1 MISTQS
7 CGVFKGCTPLSHFGG
22 HMQECRVCGLLFL
35 GGGACPSC
43 GSQVAMDITVD
54 DIVMD
59 DETIPGLEEIA
70 DAIGDATL
78 DVDKSEVLPF
88 GMGAKAEVIESSL
101 PFGVGSFTSEVNEVA
116 IPYSHSDLDSETS
129 EEEIQID
136 SVETEPVVVEQTG
149 LGEVVEINEPTH
161 VVEETSSNSPEL
173 TTTAPTVNNES
184 IGNVVEDVQ
193 IKSNDDIAEPS
204 SIEYSSSKD
213 TFEIESNESPVS
225 VRSPDVQPTRIVADL
240 PGIGVAAMNGTNVT
254 EATLAEEVP
263 DLWKI
268 DAAEVDM
275 DAIYS
280 QEEQIVEVNFDND
293 LDSGDVQVSF
303 DDFHHSPV
311 EESMASD
318 EDAPQL
324 HPAKALAVES
334 SGQPEISRLVN
345 TAFEH
350 IAKSSWMQAAQILST
365 ASNNRPNDPA
375 ILNNLG
381 LSLLQ
386 SALEMDSKNDPMSSS
401 QYEAAIMALRQ
412 GAKID
417 SRNNTILLNLSHAL
431 LVSGRAEKALKV
443 INVLR
448 SREANNLEVENTLGA
463 CLIQL
468 GRDEEA
474 QLVLQPFSSDTI
486 VAGNLSLI

>member
-1 MISTQS
+1 
-7 CGVFKGCTPLSHFGG
+7 
-22 HMQECRVCGLLFL
+22 MQECRVCGLLFL

-88 GMGAKAEVIESSL
+88 GLGAKAEVIESSL

-116 IPYSHSDLDSETS
+116 IPYSASDDDSEGF
-129 EEEIQID
+129 EEENHID
-136 SVETEPVVVEQTG
+136 SVETNPAIVEQTG
-149 LGEVVEINEPTH
+149 LDEVVATNELTP
-161 VVEETSSNSPEL
+161 VVEETSSKLPESTVASPSFDYESIGHADEDIQVETYDGFVEPL
-173 TTTAPTVNNES
+173 SKEIPPSKGLMGFDNNES
-184 IGNVVEDVQ
+184 QV
-193 IKSNDDIAEPS
+193 SAES
-204 SIEYSSSKD
+204 LAA
-213 TFEIESNESPVS
+213 
-225 VRSPDVQPTRIVADL
+225 QPTRIVAEL
-240 PGIGVAAMNGTNVT
+240 T
-254 EATLAEEVP
+254 ELKNDAEEATDFTENTLAEGVP
-263 DLWKI
+263 DMWKI

-280 QEEQIVEVNFDND
+280 QEEQIVEVNFDNE

-334 SGQPEISRLVN
+334 SGQPEISSMVN

-350 IAKSSWMQAAQILST
+350 IANSSWMQAAQILST

-412 GAKID
+412 GAKVD
-417 SRNNTILLNLSHAL
+417 SNNNTILLNLSHAL

-448 SREANNLEVENTLGA
+448 GREANNLEVENTLGA

-474 QLVLQPFSSDTI
+474 QSVLEPFSSDTI

>member
-1 MISTQS
+1 
-7 CGVFKGCTPLSHFGG
+7 
-22 HMQECRVCGLLFL
+22 MQ
-35 GGGACPSC
+35 
-43 GSQVAMDITVD
+43 
-54 DIVMD
+54 
-59 DETIPGLEEIA
+59 
-70 DAIGDATL
+70 
-78 DVDKSEVLPF
+78 
-88 GMGAKAEVIESSL
+88 
-101 PFGVGSFTSEVNEVA
+101 TSN
-116 IPYSHSDLDSETS
+116 
-129 EEEIQID
+129 
-136 SVETEPVVVEQTG
+136 
-149 LGEVVEINEPTH
+149 
-161 VVEETSSNSPEL
+161 VEEVSRKSLESTA
-173 TTTAPTVNNES
+173 TAPKFDQES
-184 IGNVVEDVQ
+184 IEHDVQ
-193 IKSNDDIAEPS
+193 AKPYDDLAEPS
-204 SIEYSSSKD
+204 STEIPSAND
-213 TFEIESNESPVS
+213 TLEIESNESPVS
-225 VRSPDVQPTRIVADL
+225 VGSSSDQPTRIVADL
-240 PGIGVAAMNGTNVT
+240 PLMGVDSKHETSVT
-254 EATLAEEVP
+254 EATLVEEVP
-263 DLWKI
+263 DMWKI

-280 QEEQIVEVNFDND
+280 QEEQVVEVNFDND

-334 SGQPEISRLVN
+334 SGQPEIGRLVN

-350 IAKSSWMQAAQILST
+350 IANSSWMQAAQMLST

-412 GAKID
+412 GAKVD
-417 SRNNTILLNLSHAL
+417 SSNNTILLNLSHAL

-474 QLVLQPFSSDTI
+474 QSILQPFSSDAT